1 MQRNELFNIALD
13 LNLTA
18 ISKYVTLKMMDVPSK
33 HVW

>member
-13 LNLTA
+13 LNLMA
-18 ISKYVTLKMMDVPSK
+18 ISKYVILKMMDVPSK